1 MYKYANFGGI
11 FKNNSKNPLKT
22 STQIFKMSQY
32 KAPLFIK
39 KLDPSAFLPKKGSEK
54 AAGYDIC
61 SLHDCVVPAHGK
73 CLVKTGLAFAVPSG
87 NYARVAPR
95 SGLAL
100 KNFIDVGAGVIDED
114 YRGEGDL
121 INNRYIYY

>member
-1 MYKYANFGGI
+1 MMYKNNIFRTFFSKKKHINF
-11 FKNNSKNPLKT
+11 S
-22 STQIFKMSQY
+22 MSY
-32 KAPLFIK
+32 MKAPFFIK
-39 KLDPSAFLPKKGSEK
+39 KLNKNAYLPKKGSEK

-61 SLHDCVVPAHGK
+61 SLEECIVPANGK
-73 CLVKTGLAFAVPSG
+73 CLVKTGLAFAVPAG

-114 YRGEGDL
+114 YRGEGFL
-121 INNRYIYY
+121 YINICIF

>member
-1 MYKYANFGGI
+1 
-11 FKNNSKNPLKT
+11 
-22 STQIFKMSQY
+22 MSQY
-32 KAPLFIK
+32 KAPFFIK

-61 SLHDCVVPAHGK
+61 SLHDCVVPARGK
-73 CLVKTGLAFAVPSG
+73 CLVKTGLAFAVPPG

-114 YRGEGDL
+114 YRGEGDIIIIYIL
-121 INNRYIYY
+121 IKISLFFYKYKYYSWSVAI